1 MRTSLLVLFLGAGML
16 MAACGTTEEVKDY
29 PIKAVAFTNV
39 RLADGFWQARIETNR
54 TATIPHAFEKCEETG
69 RIENFAFAGGLK
81 QGVHNGGYCF
91 NDSDVY
97 KTIEGAAYSLA
108 AHPDSE
114 LEAYVDGVIEQIAAA
129 QEEDGYL
136 YTARTAF
143 NPEEPVRGGEERW
156 SDVRWGHELYCA
168 GHLYEGAVAYYQAT
182 GKRQLLDVA
191 LKNANLICEVFG
203 PDGRKDPP
211 GHQEIEIGLVKLY
224 RVTGE
229 KKYLDQAE
237 LFLERR
243 GHFENRESYGEYAQD
258 HKPIVEQDE
267 AVGHAVRAAYMY
279 SGIADVA
286 ALTGNEAYVETLE
299 RLWEATAARKL
310 YLTGGIGA
318 QGSGEAF
325 SGVYELPNMS
335 AYAETCASI
344 ANVFWNHRMFLLTG
358 ESKYLDGLE
367 RILYNA
373 ALAGVSMEGKAFF
386 YPNPLESVGQN
397 ERSPWF
403 NCACCPP
410 NVARFIASMPGYIYA
425 TGDDRLYVNLYAAGE
440 ADVEVN
446 GRQVKIIQETGYP
459 WDGAV
464 RLTMGCEVSGAEFA
478 LMLRIPGWSQ
488 GKPMASDLYNY
499 VNAEPADVTLKVN
512 GEALPLEL
520 EKGFALISRTWNNG
534 DVVELELPMIIRR
547 VVAHEKVTADA
558 GRVALERGPIVFC
571 AEWPDN
577 EGSHVRNLMLPD
589 ASELTTEY
597 KADLLNGVQ
606 VIRGG
611 AVAYEYRDEGTTTVK
626 HEREFTAIPY
636 YAWAHRGRGE
646 MAVWLAREEAAV
658 HPLNEPT
665 IASTSTV
672 TASSG
677 RNPEAVNDQLE
688 PASSND
694 QEVPFYHWWPAKGT
708 TEWIEYEFDEPKE
721 VAILEVYWFDDTG
734 EGECRVPQSWRILYR
749 DGEEWRPVY
758 SEEGVYGVEKDRF
771 NKVVFET
778 VKTTAVRLEIQSQP
792 DFAGGIHEWKIK

>member
-1 MRTSLLVLFLGAGML
+1 MRTWLLVFLLGAVGL
-16 MAACGTTEEVKDY
+16 MAACGKTENVNDY
-29 PIKAVAFTNV
+29 PIKAVAFTQV
-39 RLADGFWQARIETNR
+39 RLADGFWQARMETNR
-54 TATIPHAFEKCEETG
+54 TATIPHLFQQCEETG

-81 QGVHNGGYCF
+81 EGVHNGGYCF
-91 NDSDVY
+91 NDSDIY
-97 KTIEGAAYSLA
+97 KTIEGAGYSLA
-108 AHPDSE
+108 AHPDPE
-114 LEAYVDGVIEQIAAA
+114 LEAYVDGVIDLIAAA
-129 QEEDGYL
+129 QEENGYL

-143 NPEEPVRGGEERW
+143 NPDEPVRGGEERW
-156 SDVRWGHELYCA
+156 SDVRRGHELYCF
-168 GHLYEGAVAYYQAT
+168 GHLYEGAVAYFQAT
-182 GKRQLLDVA
+182 GKRKILDIA
-191 LKNANLICEVFG
+191 LKNADLVCEVFG
-203 PDGRKDPP
+203 PDGMDVPP

-224 RVTGE
+224 RETGD
-229 KKYLDQAE
+229 KKYLDQAD
-237 LFLERR
+237 LFLDRR
-243 GHFENRESYGEYAQD
+243 GRLDDRESYGEYAQD

-286 ALTGNEAYVETLE
+286 ALTGNQAYVEALE
-299 RLWEATAARKL
+299 RLWEATAACKL

-358 ESKYLDGLE
+358 EAKYLDVLE

-373 ALAGVSMEGKAFF
+373 ALAGVSMEGKSFF

-410 NVARFIASMPGYIYA
+410 NVARFIASVPEYFYA
-425 TGDDRLYVNLYAAGE
+425 VGGDRLYVNLYAAGE
-440 ADVEVN
+440 ADVEVS
-446 GRQVKIIQETGYP
+446 GRKLRISQETQYP
-459 WDGAV
+459 WNGAIRITV
-464 RLTMGCEVSGAEFA
+464 EPEEPGAEFA
-478 LMLRIPGWSQ
+478 LCLRVPGWAQ
-488 GKPMASDLYNY
+488 GKPMASDLYSF

-520 EKGFALISRTWNNG
+520 EKGFAQIRRTWNSG
-534 DVVELELPMIIRR
+534 DVVELELPLEVRR

-577 EGSHVRNLMLPD
+577 EGGHVRNLLLPD
-589 ASELTTEY
+589 DSELTTEY

-611 AVAYEYRDEGTTTVK
+611 AIAYEYRDEGSTTVK
-626 HEREFTAIPY
+626 HEQEFTAIPY
-636 YAWAHRGRGE
+636 YAWAHRGLGE

-672 TASSG
+672 TASFG
-677 RNPEAVNDQLE
+677 RHPEAVNDQLE

-694 QEVPFYHWWPAKGT
+694 HEVPSYYWWPNKGT
-708 TEWIEYEFDEPKE
+708 SEWIQYDFDGPKE
-721 VAILEVYWFDDTG
+721 VAIVEVYWFDDTG
-734 EGECRVPQSWRILYR
+734 DGECRVPQSWRILYR
-749 DGEEWRPVY
+749 VGDEWRPVY
-758 SEEGVYGVEKDRF
+758 SEEGVYGVEKDRV
-771 NKVVFET
+771 NRIVFET

-792 DFAGGIHEWKIK
+792 DFSGGIHEWKIK